1 MLRQVNNVQKV
12 KSTNAFN
19 GYSAFMAYFKAT
31 KACCG
36 ALQVHSQEFLHSQAL
51 EAGVID

>member
-1 MLRQVNNVQKV
+1 MVQKV
-12 KSTNAFN
+12 KGTNAFN
-19 GYSAFMAYFKAT
+19 GYSAFMAYFKAM

-36 ALQVHSQEFLHSQAL
+36 ALHSFKKELPHCQAL